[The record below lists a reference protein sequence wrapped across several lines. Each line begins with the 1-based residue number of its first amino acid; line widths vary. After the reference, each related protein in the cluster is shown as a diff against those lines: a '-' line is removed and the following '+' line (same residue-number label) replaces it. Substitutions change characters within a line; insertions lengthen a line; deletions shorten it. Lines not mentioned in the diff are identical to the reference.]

1 MSSHG
6 KGIPVIILRGPL
18 AVTPCAGLEV
28 SSPRAPT
35 LGAPL
40 GNDQNK
46 VSYWSPKWLL
56 CHRASSPRG
65 PPGSSSRARPGAR
78 GGGCSARPRWAR
90 RPPLTRRCAKR
101 PACRAPSPARPRGVE
116 KWRLRPRPTH
126 GPGSPALSRL
136 WGGRSQC
143 PGGARCSCGLGHRA
157 GYGVPSVLGA
167 RRGGSSRQ
175 VGLEPARPG
184 GWRRG
189 AGAVARGAGGAAA
202 VAPAPS
208 RDPAGPGAG
217 GGALRGAAP
226 FRPRLGPAAER
237 CGCGRSSV
245 MRPQRGQ

>member
-1 MSSHG
+1 MAALPPGVQSTWSSRQ
-6 KGIPVIILRGPL
+6 LL
-18 AVTPCAGLEV
+18 PCAPRGEGRWML
-28 SSPRAPT
+28 RAPAMGQT
-35 LGAPL
+35 A
-40 GNDQNK
+40 
-46 VSYWSPKWLL
+46 
-56 CHRASSPRG
+56 
-65 PPGSSSRARPGAR
+65 
-78 GGGCSARPRWAR
+78 
-90 RPPLTRRCAKR
+90 PLTRRCAKR

-116 KWRLRPRPTH
+116 RCRLRPRPTH
-126 GPGSPALSRL
+126 GPGSRALSRL

-175 VGLEPARPG
+175 VGLEPARPR